1 MRRSRPTP
9 PRMRRTSRLLK
20 ADLHTHTYFSPDG
33 LTSPEEYVQTCLK
46 RGINCVAVTDH
57 NEIGGALAIQ
67 KLASFTVIIG
77 EEVESS
83 EGEIIGLF
91 LREEVPGGLSPEET
105 VRRVKEQGGL
115 VCVPHPFDRFRHEH
129 LDEAALMR
137 ILPQVDIIEALNART
152 TLRADNEQAAR
163 FAQEHGLAMSAG
175 SDAHSARELGRACVE
190 MPDFEGPQEFL
201 KALRQG
207 RIVGR
212 LSSPLVHLFSRWA
225 RLRRRLGW
233 RPTG

>member
-1 MRRSRPTP
+1 MA
-9 PRMRRTSRLLK
+9 RRTSPLLR

-33 LTSPEEYVQTCLK
+33 LTSPEKYVQTCLK

-57 NEIGGALAIQ
+57 NDIGGALAIQ
-67 KLASFTVIIG
+67 KLASFRVIIG

-83 EGEIIGLF
+83 EGEIIGFF
-91 LREEVPGGLSPEET
+91 LREEVPAGLSPEET
-105 VRRVKEQGGL
+105 VRRIKEQGGL
-115 VCVPHPFDRFRHEH
+115 VCIPHPFDRFRGER
-129 LDEAALMR
+129 LAEAALMR

-152 TLRADNEQAAR
+152 TFRTDNEHAAR

-201 KALRQG
+201 QALRQG

-212 LSSPLVHLFSRWA
+212 LSSPLMHLLSRWA
-225 RLRRRLGW
+225 WLRRRLGW

>member
-1 MRRSRPTP
+1 
-9 PRMRRTSRLLK
+9 LLK
-20 ADLHTHTYFSPDG
+20 ADLHTHTYFSPDA
-33 LTSPEEYVQTCLK
+33 LTSPEKYVQACLK

-57 NEIGGALAIQ
+57 NSILGALAVQ
-67 KLASFTVIIG
+67 MLASFAVIIG

-91 LREEVPGGLSPEET
+91 LQEEVPRGLSPEET
-105 VRRVKEQGGL
+105 VRRIKEQGGL
-115 VCVPHPFDRFRHEH
+115 VCIPHPFDRVRSER
-129 LDEAALMR
+129 LTEAALMR
-137 ILPQVDIIEALNART
+137 VLPQVDIIEALNART
-152 TLRADNEQAAR
+152 TVGGDNEHAAR

-190 MPDFEGPQEFL
+190 MPDFEGPREFL
-201 KALRQG
+201 EALKQG

-212 LSSPLVHLFSRWA
+212 LSTPLVHLWSRWA
-225 RLRRRLGW
+225 WLRRRLGW

>member
-1 MRRSRPTP
+1 MP

-20 ADLHTHTYFSPDG
+20 ADLHTHTYFSPDA
-33 LTSPEEYVQTCLK
+33 LTSPEKYVQTCLK
-46 RGINCVAVTDH
+46 RRINCVAVTDH
-57 NEIGGALAIQ
+57 NDIGGALAVQ
-67 KLASFTVIIG
+67 KLASFRVIIG

-91 LREEVPGGLSPEET
+91 LREEVPAGLSPEES
-105 VRRVKEQGGL
+105 VRRIKDQGGL

-129 LDEAALMR
+129 LAEAALMR
-137 ILPQVDIIEALNART
+137 ILPQVDIIETLNART
-152 TLRADNEQAAR
+152 TLRSDNEHASR

-175 SDAHSARELGRACVE
+175 SDAHSPRELGRACVE

-201 KALRQG
+201 QVLRQG

-212 LSSPLVHLFSRWA
+212 LSGPLVHFWSRWA

-233 RPTG
+233 RPTE